1 MCICCQPNFVMCKS
15 FPGGA
20 GLKGMKEPWRT
31 AEAWYCER
39 LGKEIGEGEASFAVD
54 GLGLKGSCKQVEA

>member
-1 MCICCQPNFVMCKS
+1 MCKNR
-15 FPGGA
+15 PNDMV
-20 GLKGMKEPWRT
+20 LKSGMKEPWRT